1 MKSKV
6 EEKFSDF
13 FEKWVSQLEELL
25 QQLVQVSKNN
35 NNNNNETV
43 GDQSELQAL
52 VAKVTSHVK
61 AYYTAKWAAAH
72 EDVLAFFSPVWL
84 SPLENAY
91 QWVTGWKPSTVF
103 RLVESLRKSSTTTT
117 LRGLSEEQVKKVE
130 ELRVKIRLEE
140 EKVEREMERLQV
152 AMADRR
158 MLELARMTGR
168 GGGGGGGGGEE
179 EAVQQ
184 QQQGWMEGMVE
195 AALKGMFV
203 GLERVMKAAD
213 CVRLKTLKGVL
224 EELSPLQGVEF
235 LAATCMLQLQ
245 LRRLGNKRRSSIITT
260 TTTTTTTTTNI
271 NNNIWTEQ

>member
-1 MKSKV
+1 MKTKV
-6 EEKFSDF
+6 EETFSDF

-25 QQLVQVSKNN
+25 QQLVQVSKTTNN
-35 NNNNNETV
+35 DS
-43 GDQSELQAL
+43 DQLQAL
-52 VAKVTSHVK
+52 VARVTTHVK

-103 RLVESLRKSSTTTT
+103 RLVESLRKSGSATT
-117 LRGLSEEQVKKVE
+117 LRGLTEQQVKTVE
-130 ELRVKIRLEE
+130 KLRLKIRLEE
-140 EKVEREMERLQV
+140 EKVEREMERQQV

-158 MLELARMTGR
+158 MVELARLASR
-168 GGGGGGGGGEE
+168 GGGGGEAAEE
-179 EAVQQ
+179 VL
-184 QQQGWMEGMVE
+184 VE

-224 EELSPLQGVEF
+224 DELSPLQCVEF

-245 LRRLGNKRRSSIITT
+245 LRQLGRKRSGGGGTNNATT
-260 TTTTTTTTTNI
+260 TTAYY
-271 NNNIWTEQ
+271 